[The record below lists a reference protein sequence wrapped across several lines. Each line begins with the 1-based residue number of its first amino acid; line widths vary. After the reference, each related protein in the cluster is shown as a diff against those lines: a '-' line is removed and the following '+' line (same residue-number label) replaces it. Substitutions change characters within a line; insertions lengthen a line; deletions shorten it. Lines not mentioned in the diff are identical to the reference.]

1 MGGAFGANPGDN
13 GVVGQTNSDINAG
26 VNGRNDGRGFGVFGF
41 SQGGAGVEGHSEA
54 ADGVV
59 GFSTNGTGVL
69 GRSAKNGVAGQTTS
83 DVDAGVNGRNDG
95 RGFGVFGLI
104 QGGVGRV
111 EARRVAW
118 LDKPRVM
125 SMRAS
130 TAETMAEALASL
142 ASARAGT
149 VWRAIAPT
157 ASALSGSA
165 PTASPG
171 GFYGMCG

>member
-95 RGFGVFGLI
+95 RGFGVFGFS
-104 QGGVGRV
+104 QGGLGVEGHSADGIGVVGF
-111 EARRVAW
+111 
-118 LDKPRVM
+118 
-125 SMRAS
+125 S
-130 TAETMAEALASL
+130 TNGLAG
-142 ASARAGT
+142 RFIRN
-149 VWRAIAPT
+149 VW
-157 ASALSGSA
+157 G
-165 PTASPG
+165 
-171 GFYGMCG
+171 